1 MAGDF
6 WEKSKK
12 IEANTRMAKN
22 KIAAKTI
29 KNLQKILFER
39 PEKLRPPNIN

>member
-1 MAGDF
+1 LPENLKMASDF

-22 KIAAKTI
+22 KVAAKTI
-29 KNLQKILFER
+29 KKPSKNPF
-39 PEKLRPPNIN
+39 